1 MTIDFQPSLR
11 AERSNPV
18 PPRRSGLLRRFAPRN
33 DVSPTNSATHHL
45 ETTLA
50 FANNN
55 HGNAMTLPRRRFL
68 HLAAGAAALP
78 AATRIARADTYPSR
92 PVHLIVGFG
101 AGSASDIDARLVGAW
116 LSQRLGQQFVV
127 ENRAGAGG
135 NIASDYVIHAAPDG
149 YTLLYASTAVAINA
163 TLDAG
168 KVDYDFQRDT
178 MPVAGVVRT
187 PFVMEVN
194 NDLPVKT
201 VPEFIAYAKAN
212 PGKINFATVGP
223 GSAQHLYAEYF
234 KMLTGIAMVPVHYHG
249 AAPALTDLI
258 AGRVQVMFDV
268 VVSSLSYI
276 KSGQVRALAVTT
288 AAPQEVLPGV
298 PTIGQ
303 FVPGYEASGWQ
314 GVCAPKGTPPDIV
327 EKLNRE
333 INAGLADADFKSKL
347 AKLGGEPMPGT
358 PADWGK
364 FITAETDKWGKVVR
378 EAGVKAE

>member
-1 MTIDFQPSLR
+1 M
-11 AERSNPV
+11 N
-18 PPRRSGLLRRFAPRN
+18 
-33 DVSPTNSATHHL
+33 
-45 ETTLA
+45 
-50 FANNN
+50 
-55 HGNAMTLPRRRFL
+55 LPRRRFL

-78 AATRIARADTYPSR
+78 AVARIAHAGTYPAR

-116 LSQRLGQQFVV
+116 LSQRLGAQFVI

-149 YTLLYASTAVAINA
+149 DTLLYASPAVAINA
-163 TLDAG
+163 PLDAG

-178 MPVAGVVRT
+178 VPVAGIVRT

-201 VPEFIAYAKAN
+201 VPDFIAYAKAH
-212 PGKINFATVGP
+212 PGTINFATVGP
-223 GSAQHLYAEYF
+223 GSAQHLYGEYF

-276 KSGQVRALAVTT
+276 KYGQVRALAVTT
-288 AAPQEVLPGV
+288 AAPVDVLAGV
-298 PTIGQ
+298 PTVGQ

-314 GVCAPKGTPPDIV
+314 GVCAPKGMPPDIV
-327 EKLNRE
+327 DKLNRE
-333 INAGLADADFKSKL
+333 INAGLADADFKAKL
-347 AKLGGEPMPGT
+347 AKLGGQPMPGT

-364 FITAETDKWGKVVR
+364 FIASETDKWGKVVR

>member
-1 MTIDFQPSLR
+1 M
-11 AERSNPV
+11 N
-18 PPRRSGLLRRFAPRN
+18 
-33 DVSPTNSATHHL
+33 
-45 ETTLA
+45 
-50 FANNN
+50 
-55 HGNAMTLPRRRFL
+55 LPRRRFL

-78 AATRIARADTYPSR
+78 AVARIARAGTYPAR

-116 LSQRLGQQFVV
+116 LSQRLGAQFVI

-178 MPVAGVVRT
+178 VPVAGIVRT

-201 VPEFIAYAKAN
+201 VPDFIAYAKAD
-212 PGKINFATVGP
+212 PGTINFATVGP
-223 GSAQHLYAEYF
+223 GSAQHLYGEYF

-258 AGRVQVMFDV
+258 GGRVQVMFDV

-288 AAPQEVLPGV
+288 AAPVDVLPGV
-298 PTIGQ
+298 PTVGQ

-314 GVCAPKGTPPDIV
+314 GVCAPKGMPPDIV
-327 EKLNRE
+327 DKLNRE
-333 INAGLADADFKSKL
+333 INAGLADADFKAKL
-347 AKLGGEPMPGT
+347 AKLGGTPFPGT

-364 FITAETDKWGKVVR
+364 FIASETDKWGKVVR

>member
-1 MTIDFQPSLR
+1 
-11 AERSNPV
+11 
-18 PPRRSGLLRRFAPRN
+18 
-33 DVSPTNSATHHL
+33 
-45 ETTLA
+45 
-50 FANNN
+50 
-55 HGNAMTLPRRRFL
+55 
-68 HLAAGAAALP
+68 
-78 AATRIARADTYPSR
+78 
-92 PVHLIVGFG
+92 
-101 AGSASDIDARLVGAW
+101 
-116 LSQRLGQQFVV
+116 
-127 ENRAGAGG
+127 
-135 NIASDYVIHAAPDG
+135 ASDYVIHAPADG

-178 MPVAGVVRT
+178 VPVAGVVRT

-223 GSAQHLYAEYF
+223 GSAQHLYGEYF
-234 KMLTGIAMVPVHYHG
+234 NMLTGTTLVPVHYHG

-288 AAPQEVLPGV
+288 AVPVDVLPGL
-298 PTIGQ
+298 PTVGQ
-303 FVPGYEASGWQ
+303 FVPDYEASGWQ
-314 GVCAPKGTPPDIV
+314 GVCAPRGTPADIV
-327 EKLNRE
+327 DKLNHE
-333 INAGLADADFKSKL
+333 INAGLTDAEFKAKL
-347 AKLGGEPMPGT
+347 AKLGGMPFPGT
-358 PADWGK
+358 PAAWGK
-364 FITAETDKWGKVVR
+364 FIAAETDKWGKVVR

>member
-1 MTIDFQPSLR
+1 
-11 AERSNPV
+11 
-18 PPRRSGLLRRFAPRN
+18 
-33 DVSPTNSATHHL
+33 
-45 ETTLA
+45 
-50 FANNN
+50 
-55 HGNAMTLPRRRFL
+55 MTLPRRRFL
-68 HLAAGAAALP
+68 HLAASAAALP
-78 AATRIARADTYPSR
+78 AAVRSACADTYPSR

-101 AGSASDIDARLVGAW
+101 AGSASDIDARLLAQW

-178 MPVAGVVRT
+178 VPVAAIVRT

-194 NDLPVKT
+194 KELPIKT

-223 GSAQHLYAEYF
+223 GSAQHLYGEYF
-234 KMLTGIAMVPVHYHG
+234 KMLTGINMVPVHYHG

-258 AGRVQVMFDV
+258 AGRVQAMFDV

-288 AAPQEVLPGV
+288 AAPQAVLPGV
-298 PTIGQ
+298 PTVGQ

-314 GVCAPKGTPPDIV
+314 GVCAPAKTPAAIV
-327 EKLNRE
+327 DKLNAE
-333 INAGLADADFKSKL
+333 INAGLADAEFKEKL
-347 AKLGGEPMPGT
+347 AKLGGAPSPGT

-364 FITAETDKWGKVVR
+364 FIASETVKWGKVVR
-378 EAGVKAE
+378 EAGLKPE

>member
-1 MTIDFQPSLR
+1 M
-11 AERSNPV
+11 N
-18 PPRRSGLLRRFAPRN
+18 
-33 DVSPTNSATHHL
+33 
-45 ETTLA
+45 
-50 FANNN
+50 
-55 HGNAMTLPRRRFL
+55 LPRRRFL

-78 AATRIARADTYPSR
+78 AVARIAHAGTYPAR

-116 LSQRLGQQFVV
+116 LSQRLGAQFVI

-178 MPVAGVVRT
+178 VPVAGIVRT

-201 VPEFIAYAKAN
+201 VPDFIAYAKAH
-212 PGKINFATVGP
+212 PGTINFATVGP
-223 GSAQHLYAEYF
+223 GSAQHLYGEYF

-288 AAPQEVLPGV
+288 AAPVDVLAGV
-298 PTIGQ
+298 PTVGQ

-314 GVCAPKGTPPDIV
+314 GVCAPKGMPPDIV
-327 EKLNRE
+327 DKLNRE
-333 INAGLADADFKSKL
+333 INAGLADADFKAKL
-347 AKLGGEPMPGT
+347 AKLGGQPMPGT

-364 FITAETDKWGKVVR
+364 FIASETDKWGKVVR

>member
-1 MTIDFQPSLR
+1 M
-11 AERSNPV
+11 N
-18 PPRRSGLLRRFAPRN
+18 
-33 DVSPTNSATHHL
+33 
-45 ETTLA
+45 
-50 FANNN
+50 
-55 HGNAMTLPRRRFL
+55 LPRRRFL

-78 AATRIARADTYPSR
+78 AVARIAHAGTYPAR

-116 LSQRLGQQFVV
+116 LSQRLGAQFVI

-178 MPVAGVVRT
+178 VPVAGIVRT

-201 VPEFIAYAKAN
+201 VPDFIAYAKAD
-212 PGKINFATVGP
+212 PGTINFATVGP
-223 GSAQHLYAEYF
+223 GSAQHLYGEYF

-288 AAPQEVLPGV
+288 AAPVDVLAGV
-298 PTIGQ
+298 PTVGQ

-314 GVCAPKGTPPDIV
+314 GVCAPKGMPPDIV
-327 EKLNRE
+327 DKLNRE
-333 INAGLADADFKSKL
+333 INAGLADADFKAKL
-347 AKLGGEPMPGT
+347 AKLGGQPMPGT

-364 FITAETDKWGKVVR
+364 FIASETDKWGKVVR